1 VARPRLGRNPWI
13 LVPAGGVRDRADAA
27 CSLPR
32 PHPAD
37 VTLAAALALAALLA
51 GAPGQEALDTSPTHP
66 GEVLRISLITA
77 EPGTAVWERFGHN
90 ALRIRNVET
99 GADIS
104 YNWGI
109 FDFQQVDFV
118 PRFLRGEMLYM
129 MAPFRTAPM
138 LDSYRSA
145 GRRIMIQELA
155 LTPEQRWSLL
165 EALEENALP
174 QNREYFYDYFLDNC
188 STRVRDALDA
198 ALGGLLRERF
208 VEEPTGTS
216 YRFHTRRLTR
226 MDPLVYAGMDVLLGS
241 PGDQPISV
249 WEEMFLPMTL
259 MEELRSVEVAGP
271 QGPRPL
277 VSGESVLDPGTPQ
290 EAAGERPWGPEEPP
304 TRVGWFLLA
313 GLAVGGLMVRMTQ
326 RAVRGSYPARVGA
339 AALALLWTLVS
350 GVVGTILV
358 LVLFT
363 DHQFMAWN
371 ENLFVMNP
379 LSAALTVLAPLALLT
394 GWASGWARRLA
405 WTVLGVAVV
414 GLLVQPLPFLV
425 QQNALFFALALPLHT
440 ALAWTLTRVGAAGG
454 DEPATPAR

>member
-1 VARPRLGRNPWI
+1 
-13 LVPAGGVRDRADAA
+13 
-27 CSLPR
+27 
-32 PHPAD
+32 
-37 VTLAAALALAALLA
+37 
-51 GAPGQEALDTSPTHP
+51 
-66 GEVLRISLITA
+66 
-77 EPGTAVWERFGHN
+77 
-90 ALRIRNVET
+90 
-99 GADIS
+99 
-104 YNWGI
+104 
-109 FDFQQVDFV
+109 
-118 PRFLRGEMLYM
+118 
-129 MAPFRTAPM
+129 
-138 LDSYRSA
+138 
-145 GRRIMIQELA
+145 
-155 LTPEQRWSLL
+155 
-165 EALEENALP
+165 
-174 QNREYFYDYFLDNC
+174 
-188 STRVRDALDA
+188 
-198 ALGGLLRERF
+198 
-208 VEEPTGTS
+208 
-216 YRFHTRRLTR
+216 
-226 MDPLVYAGMDVLLGS
+226 
-241 PGDQPISV
+241 
-249 WEEMFLPMTL
+249 
-259 MEELRSVEVAGP
+259 
-271 QGPRPL
+271 
-277 VSGESVLDPGTPQ
+277 
-290 EAAGERPWGPEEPP
+290 
-304 TRVGWFLLA
+304 VGWFLLA